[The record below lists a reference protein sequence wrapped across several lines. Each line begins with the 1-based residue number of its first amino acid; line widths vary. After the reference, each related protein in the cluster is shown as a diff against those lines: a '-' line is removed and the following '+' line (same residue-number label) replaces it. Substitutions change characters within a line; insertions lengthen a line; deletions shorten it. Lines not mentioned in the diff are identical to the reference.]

1 MAKYLGI
8 KLVDAEEMTL
18 DAFQAKYPGRV
29 VNPVSGDCINGYCV
43 TYPDGYQGWCPKEVF
58 KEANIKNDK
67 YLVNNLVT
75 RLLELDTE
83 CTLQP
88 VKCVQDNDGHW
99 YVIPNY
105 MEEAFYRDL
114 ENEIMIDLGHFDKK
128 YGIYSTGG
136 DLNLLQFYT
145 TFYYD

>member
-29 VNPVSGDCINGYCV
+29 VNPISGDGINGYCV

-58 KEANIKNDK
+58 EESNIKNDE
-67 YLVNNLVT
+67 YLVNNLIT
-75 RLLELDTE
+75 RLLDLDTE
-83 CTLQP
+83 CGLQP

-105 MEEAFYRDL
+105 KLEAFNRDL
-114 ENEIMIDLGHFDKK
+114 ENEIMAELGHFDEA
-128 YGIYSTGG
+128 YGIYRTGG
-136 DLNLLQFYT
+136 DLNLLLLFT